1 LKLVKDW
8 NQMFHMAN
16 DAAPDTLP
24 ETPTR
29 DDLMRA
35 LAELTREGS
44 PAIAGLAQWVLEQ
57 PQELA
62 FHSVR
67 GLAEAAGVN
76 VNTAYRL
83 ALALG
88 FSGYDDCRR
97 AFQEAMRQSGGLY
110 GARAMRLSQRA
121 EGARIDDLRAAAQA
135 NLDEAFSDSNVER
148 VRQAAQRLLSAR
160 RIYCI
165 GVRSCFS
172 LAHYLSY
179 TGRMAFPHFERPLVE
194 PGSIADTVAQAEPGD
209 VVILITFS
217 LYSAEVVRAHE
228 AAIAKGLDV
237 IAITDTFAS
246 PIARQ
251 AELVFCLPMAG
262 PQPLPSHGA
271 GFALVEGIVSEM
283 VAASEDA
290 PRRIMDFERTMVELG
305 SYLTPD

>member
-1 LKLVKDW
+1 LVKDW
-8 NQMFHMAN
+8 NHVFHMTN
-16 DAAPDTLP
+16 GTTPETP
-24 ETPTR
+24 TETPTR
-29 DDLMRA
+29 DALMRA
-35 LAELTREGS
+35 LAQLTREGS
-44 PAIAGLAQWVLEQ
+44 PAISGLAQWVLEQ

-97 AFQEAMRQSGGLY
+97 AFQEAMRQTGGLY
-110 GARAMRLSQRA
+110 GARAMRLSRRG
-121 EGARIDDLRAAAQA
+121 EGARLDELREAAQS
-135 NLDEAFSDSNVER
+135 NLDEAFSDSNVAR
-148 VRQAAQRLLSAR
+148 IRQAAQRLLTAR
-160 RIYCI
+160 RIYCV
-165 GVRSCFS
+165 GVRSCLS

-179 TGRMAFPHFERPLVE
+179 TGRMAFPHFERPLIE
-194 PGSIADTVAQAEPGD
+194 PGSIADMVAQAEPGD

-228 AAIAKGLDV
+228 AAIAKGLEV
-237 IAITDTFAS
+237 IAITDSYAS
-246 PIARQ
+246 PIARE

-290 PRRIMDFERTMVELG
+290 PARIMDFERTMLELS
-305 SYLTPD
+305 SYVTTN